1 MLRDRTS
8 DRRLIAGLVVV
19 IFIILSAT
27 AAVVSMQQRTLARIE
42 ALATDAKAGARD
54 AAALVAQASPCDP
67 ADAVDSP
74 GCVRDRIMRAQVGDL
89 VSSIESALARG
100 IALHDANAHADHEDL
115 RRILSAAAAPLPAR
129 TPITAA
135 PRAAAGAKAQP
146 TPATPAPT
154 MCEQAG
160 KSGRCK

>member
-67 ADAVDSP
+67 GDAGDSP

-89 VSSIESALARG
+89 VSRIESALARG

-115 RRILSAAAAPLPAR
+115 RRAAAAPLPDR